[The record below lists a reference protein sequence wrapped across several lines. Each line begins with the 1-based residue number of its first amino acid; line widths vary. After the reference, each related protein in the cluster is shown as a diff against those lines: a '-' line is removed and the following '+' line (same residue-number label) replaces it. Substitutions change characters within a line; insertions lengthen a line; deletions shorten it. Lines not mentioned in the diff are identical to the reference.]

1 MTNEIQLA
9 IAGKDV
15 TKALV
20 DGIEYETQR
29 KGAPSTLNFTVLGE
43 VCDSFT
49 EGNNVQ
55 LAVNGTKLFN
65 GFVFSREHDKL
76 KQIKVLC
83 YDQLRYL
90 KNKDTYVYLNKS
102 ATEVINMVAAD
113 FGLQLGSIAD
123 TGFKI
128 AARDEDNQTLF
139 DIILNALDLTTL
151 ATNKLY
157 VLYDDFGKI
166 TLKPVDELKLD
177 CLISQD
183 TCENYEY
190 GASIDKDTYNK
201 AKVIV
206 ENSKSSTRDVYDEQ
220 DDTNVQKWGVLQY
233 FMKVSKNDNAQA
245 LCNTI
250 LKAKNRK
257 IRTLSAKGIIGDLRV
272 RAGYSLPVKLEL
284 SDGTVNNEYLMCE
297 TVKHHIFADRLSMDI
312 EFYNLKDTGV

>member
-1 MTNEIQLA
+1 MNTIQLA

-15 TKALV
+15 TTALV
-20 DGIEYETQR
+20 DGIDYETER
-29 KGAPSTLNFTVLGE
+29 KGVPSTLNFTVLGD
-43 VCDSFT
+43 VCDKFS

-55 LAVNGTKLFN
+55 LAVNGTRLFN
-65 GFVFSREHDKL
+65 GFVFSRQHDKL
-76 KQIKVLC
+76 NQIKVLC

-90 KNKDTYVYLNKS
+90 KNKDTYVYVNKT

-113 FGLQLGSIAD
+113 FGLNVGEIAD

-139 DIILNALDLTTL
+139 DIILNALDLTML
-151 ATNKLY
+151 STNVLY
-157 VLYDDFGKI
+157 VLYDDYGKL
-166 TLKPVDELKLD
+166 TLKKIEDLKLD
-177 CLISQD
+177 CLIDAD
-183 TCENYEY
+183 TCENFEY

-220 DDTNVQKWGVLQY
+220 DDGNVQKWGVLQY
-233 FMKVSKNDNAQA
+233 FMKVSTNDNAQS

-257 IRTLSAKGIIGDLRV
+257 IRTLNAKGAIGDLRV
-272 RAGYSLPVKLEL
+272 RAGCSLPVHFEL
-284 SDGTVNNEYLMCE
+284 ADGTVNEYLVCE
-297 TVKHHIFADRLSMDI
+297 KVTHHIFADRLSMDI
-312 EFYNLKDTGV
+312 EFYNLKDDGS